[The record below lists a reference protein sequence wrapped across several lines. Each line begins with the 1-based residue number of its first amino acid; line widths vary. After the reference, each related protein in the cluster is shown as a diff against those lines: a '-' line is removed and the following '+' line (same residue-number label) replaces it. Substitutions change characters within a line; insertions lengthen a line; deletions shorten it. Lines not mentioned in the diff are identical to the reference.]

1 MIRIGDAAR
10 QSGVSAKAI
19 RHYEMI
25 DLLRP
30 AKRDSNGYRAYSE
43 IDVHELRF
51 IKRARMLGFPIETIR
66 ELLSLWRDRS
76 RPSRKVR
83 ALAEGHLGFL
93 DARIKATEETAVS
106 LRRLIEACSGDHR
119 PHCPILEDLSAGQG
133 QAPMGDDRP
142 GKSRRGPAQ

>member
-1 MIRIGDAAR
+1 MMRIGDAAR
-10 QSGVSAKAI
+10 QSDVSAKAI

-25 DLLRP
+25 GLLRP
-30 AKRDSNGYRAYSE
+30 APRNSNGYRSYSE

-51 IKRARMLGFPIETIR
+51 IKRARTLGFPIETIR

-93 DARIKATEETAVS
+93 DARIQATEQMAVS

-119 PHCPILEDLSAGQG
+119 PDCPILDDLSTDQG
-133 QAPMGDDRP
+133 TTGANRP
-142 GKSRRGPAQ
+142 GKNRRGPTR

>member
-10 QSGVSAKAI
+10 KSGVSAKTI

-25 DLLRP
+25 GLLRP
-30 AKRDSNGYRAYSE
+30 ATRDSNGYRSYNE

-51 IKRARMLGFPIETIR
+51 IKRARTLGFPIETIR

-83 ALAEGHLGFL
+83 VLAERHLGFL
-93 DARIKATEETAVS
+93 DARVQATEQMAVS

-119 PHCPILEDLSAGQG
+119 PDCPILDDLSTG
-133 QAPMGDDRP
+133 M
-142 GKSRRGPAQ
+142 S